1 MELSLY
7 GHSSPMTHLPKKP
20 SFFSKIALK
29 LTGERLI
36 NVNEHSYLKYKAY
49 QRLFKFSFS

>member
-7 GHSSPMTHLPKKP
+7 GHSSQETRLPKKS

-29 LTGERLI
+29 LTGGRLI
-36 NVNEHSYLKYKAY
+36 KMYAHRYLKYKAY
-49 QRLFKFSFS
+49 QRLFIFSFS